1 MIPFDFVIT
10 FPFPYGIDTLK
21 YDKYNRRKKHRIHPS
36 LNYKLK
42 TFTNLIFVSL
52 TARIIISSKI

>member
-21 YDKYNRRKKHRIHPS
+21 YR
-36 LNYKLK
+36 
-42 TFTNLIFVSL
+42 TVQQEEET
-52 TARIIISSKI
+52 